1 MRVNQFI
8 LLLNF
13 YFLISFLFFIAEV
26 WYLNFGSLPV
36 GNTEIIKNHNILEK
50 MRGIDFVVRK
60 STRLISRETILSNL
74 LYQQAVVV
82 KEVVELKLMFN
93 SIHMIIVY
101 FESKI

>member
-13 YFLISFLFFIAEV
+13 YFLISFLFFIAKV

-93 SIHMIIVY
+93 SIHMIFVY